1 MTVTPEQIEELFISA
16 AEVEARLPSIGERP
30 ATLKAQALPYFHSR
44 IDVSGW
50 GAERYQEERS
60 DFLSLKTTRLRRAE
74 IARWELCNDLIKL
87 VTSVRRR
94 RCLWAWAMAEAGTL
108 RAPKM
113 MHGETILKKAS
124 FSRWCRDVE
133 NVHRNWGAE
142 CKNRAVEEI
151 ASTFSRNTLSDKQK
165 SGICT
170 LLEEPETGDKTSIIE
185 EQRKFIW
192 MTPDAFTAR
201 EYPEAQDFS
210 WAAKRNEI
218 RRQREEHARKRQAA

>member
-1 MTVTPEQIEELFISA
+1 MTPEQIEELFISA
-16 AEVEARLPSIGERP
+16 AETEARLPAAGERP
-30 ATLKAQALPYFHSR
+30 AALRAQAFPYFHSQ
-44 IDVSGW
+44 IDVNGW
-50 GAERYQEERS
+50 GAERFQEERA

-74 IARWELCNDLIKL
+74 IARWELCNELIKL

-108 RAPKM
+108 RAPKIID
-113 MHGETILKKAS
+113 GEMIMKRAS

-133 NVHRNWGAE
+133 NTHRNWGAE
-142 CKNRAVEEI
+142 CKNRAIEEI
-151 ASTFSRNTLSDKQK
+151 SLTFARNTLSDMQK

-170 LLEEPETGDKTSIIE
+170 LQEEPKTGDKTSNIE
-185 EQRKFIW
+185 ERREFIW

-201 EYPEAQDFS
+201 EDPEAQDFS

-218 RRQREEHARKRQAA
+218 RRQREEHARKRHAA

>member
-1 MTVTPEQIEELFISA
+1 MTPEQIEELFISA
-16 AEVEARLPSIGERP
+16 AETEARLPAAGERP
-30 ATLKAQALPYFHSR
+30 AALRAQTFPYFHSQ
-44 IDVSGW
+44 IDVNGW
-50 GAERYQEERS
+50 GAERFQEERA

-108 RAPKM
+108 RAPKIM
-113 MHGETILKKAS
+113 EGETILKRAS

-151 ASTFSRNTLSDKQK
+151 ASTFARNTLSDKQK

-170 LLEEPETGDKTSIIE
+170 LREEPETGDKTSNIE
-185 EQRKFIW
+185 ERRDFIW

-201 EYPEAQDFS
+201 EDPEAQDFS